1 MKNKMFFKSVTA
13 VIISAGLFV
22 QSAFPVFAAEE
33 VKRNDTFT
41 TLAQMADYTGDRNPD
56 AWTINYLT
64 EVEQYYWN
72 FCTPGKQDDHRLTL
86 NLISNAY
93 RNLEMFLDNGYTVDY
108 NELKAYAED
117 YKVRRGYADAYYTI
131 LTECLKN
138 PYVLNKPAAV
148 VTDYTY
154 NGRDYSKVF
163 DPDYYYDNNPDL
175 QASIGF
181 NPPELLRHF
190 VEIGIC
196 QGRIGKEG
204 FSIEQY
210 AAGVDAQIAAKN
222 PALAPAGRAPY
233 VRKYSFS
240 PACYYG
246 RFLNHYDYSYLE
258 SDPNEMM

>member
-1 MKNKMFFKSVTA
+1 MKKKAITKLVTA
-13 VIISAGLFV
+13 VIVSAGLLA
-22 QSAFPVFAAEE
+22 QSAFPVMAAED
-33 VKRNDTFT
+33 VKRNETFT
-41 TLAQMADYTGDRNPD
+41 TLAKMASYTGDRNPD
-56 AWTINYLT
+56 AWTVNYLT

-72 FCTPGKQDDHRLTL
+72 FSAPGKQDTHAMTM
-86 NLISNAY
+86 NLISNSY

-117 YKVRRGYADAYYTI
+117 YLVRHGSVDAYYTI
-131 LTECLKN
+131 LTDCLKN

-163 DPDYYYDNNPDL
+163 DPDFYYDNNPDL

-190 VEIGIC
+190 VEVGIN
-196 QGRIGKEG
+196 QGRAGKAG

-210 AAGVDAQIAAKN
+210 AAGVDAEIAAMN
-222 PALAPAGRAPY
+222 PAKAPAGRTPY
-233 VRKYSFS
+233 IRKFSFS

-246 RFLNHYDYSYLE
+246 KFLNHYDYSYLE

>member
-1 MKNKMFFKSVTA
+1 MKKNL
-13 VIISAGLFV
+13 ISKLLVCTILCATVFV
-22 QSAFPVFAAEE
+22 SGVLEVKAAED
-33 VKRNDTFT
+33 VTRNETFT
-41 TLAQMADYTGDRNPD
+41 TIQQMASYTGNQDPD
-56 AWTINYLT
+56 AWTIHYLT

-72 FCTPGKQDDHRLTL
+72 FCEPGSQNNHKMSL
-86 NLISNAY
+86 NLISNSY

-117 YKVRRGYADAYYTI
+117 YLVRHGSVDAYYTI

-154 NGRDYSKVF
+154 NGRDYSPVF

-175 QASIGF
+175 QMTIGF

-190 VEIGIC
+190 VEVGVN
-196 QGRIGKEG
+196 QGRCGKAG
-204 FSIEQY
+204 FSIEQVM
-210 AAGVDAQIAAKN
+210 AQVDATVAAKH
-222 PALAPAGRAPY
+222 PEVAPAGKAPY
-233 VRKYSFS
+233 VKKFSFS

-246 RFLNHYDYSYLE
+246 QFLNHYDYSYLE
-258 SDPNEMM
+258 GDPDEMM